1 MTLKDWQARWGH
13 HVPAQALAE
22 LLGILS
28 PVMPSPAPTARHSEA
43 AGAAQIRLAAGRAGV
58 PLFRN
63 NSGAMTDQTGR
74 LIRFGLGN
82 ESPALNKVWKSS
94 DLIGILPVVVQPSH
108 VGKTLGV
115 FLAVETKK
123 PGWHLTPG
131 DKRGQAQ
138 AAFLQSVRGFGIFWG
153 EFEGTSEQ
161 DAMEVAATLHR
172 SEERRVGKEC
182 VP

>member
-1 MTLKDWQARWGH
+1 MTLKDWQARWGDH
-13 HVPAQALAE
+13 IPAQALAE

-28 PVMPSPAPTARHSEA
+28 PVMPLPAPTARHSEA

-94 DLIGILPVVVQPSH
+94 DLIGILPVLVQPSH
-108 VGKTLGV
+108 VGQTLGV

-123 PGWHLTPG
+123 PGWRLTPG

-138 AAFLQSVRGFGIFWG
+138 AAFLQSVRGFGGVGGFCCTA
-153 EFEGTSEQ
+153 EDFAKLLL
-161 DAMEVAATLHR
+161 DAVDN
-172 SEERRVGKEC
+172 SG
-182 VP
+182 

>member
-1 MTLKDWQARWGH
+1 MTLKDWQARWGDH
-13 HVPAQALAE
+13 IPAQALAE

-82 ESPALNKVWKSS
+82 ESPALNARWKSDRKS
-94 DLIGILPVVVQPSH
+94 VV
-108 VGKTLGV
+108 
-115 FLAVETKK
+115 
-123 PGWHLTPG
+123 
-131 DKRGQAQ
+131 
-138 AAFLQSVRGFGIFWG
+138 
-153 EFEGTSEQ
+153 
-161 DAMEVAATLHR
+161 
-172 SEERRVGKEC
+172 
-182 VP
+182 

>member
-13 HVPAQALAE
+13 HVPAQAIAE
-22 LLGILS
+22 LTAILS
-28 PVMPSPAPTARHSEA
+28 PVMPSPSPTARHSEA

-58 PLFRN
+58 PVWRN
-63 NSGAMTDQTGR
+63 NQGGCTDQTGR

-82 ESPALNKVWKSS
+82 ESPALNARWKSS

-123 PGWHLTPG
+123 PGWRLTPG

-138 AAFLQSVRGFGIFWG
+138 AAFLQSVRGFGGVGGFCCTAEDFLGLAQRTIVMQGNTPTAG
-153 EFEGTSEQ
+153 E
-161 DAMEVAATLHR
+161 R
-172 SEERRVGKEC
+172 
-182 VP
+182 P